1 MERCNGAKTQKV
13 GKPRPH
19 WSPSREGGSGLVALG
34 TLSRWGPAPGLA
46 LTPPPAPPGG
56 LFFFT
61 TVEAYL
67 KRPLGLTLVP
77 RAGQKI

>member
-13 GKPRPH
+13 GKPHPY
-19 WSPSREGGSGLVALG
+19 WSPSLEGGSGLVALG

-46 LTPPPAPPGG
+46 LAPPPAPPGG
-56 LFFFT
+56 LFFT

-67 KRPLGLTLVP
+67 KRPLGMTLVP
-77 RAGQKI
+77 GAGQRI